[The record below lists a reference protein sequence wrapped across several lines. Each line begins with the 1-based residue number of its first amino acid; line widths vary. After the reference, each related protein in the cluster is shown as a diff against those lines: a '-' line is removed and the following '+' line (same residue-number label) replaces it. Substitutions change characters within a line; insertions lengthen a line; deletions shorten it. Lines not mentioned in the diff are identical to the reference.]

1 MNEIGSWWFS
11 LEMRKLRLR
20 QNIKALYLYDLVTEE
35 QMLLYKRGTVTM
47 QDEYKLTTTIDS
59 RIEVWILWTPKPN
72 QTKPNHSRDGVSK
85 DQKLHRY
92 LDSNKRKQI
101 SVTSAS
107 LGPWKLTISSTKKK
121 FVYKIYAAESKIA

>member
-35 QMLLYKRGTVTM
+35 QMLLYKRGKVTI
-47 QDEYKLTTTIDS
+47 QDEYILTTTIDS
-59 RIEVWILWTPKPN
+59 RIEVWILWTIQPKP
-72 QTKPNHSRDGVSK
+72 KPNHSRDGVSK

-107 LGPWKLTISSTKKK
+107 LGPQTLTILSAKKSSFK
-121 FVYKIYAAESKIA
+121 S

>member
-35 QMLLYKRGTVTM
+35 QMLLYKRGKVTI
-47 QDEYKLTTTIDS
+47 QDEYILTTTIDS
-59 RIEVWILWTPKPN
+59 RIEVWILWTIQPKPN

-107 LGPWKLTISSTKKK
+107 LGPKTLTILSAKKNSFK
-121 FVYKIYAAESKIA
+121 S

>member
-72 QTKPNHSRDGVSK
+72 QTKPQQRWSK
-85 DQKLHRY
+85 Q
-92 LDSNKRKQI
+92 
-101 SVTSAS
+101 
-107 LGPWKLTISSTKKK
+107 GPE
-121 FVYKIYAAESKIA
+121 VA

>member
-35 QMLLYKRGTVTM
+35 QMLLYKRGKVTI
-47 QDEYKLTTTIDS
+47 QDEYILTTTIDS
-59 RIEVWILWTPKPN
+59 RIEVWILWTIQPKPN

-107 LGPWKLTISSTKKK
+107 LGPKTLTILSAKKN
-121 FVYKIYAAESKIA
+121 

>member
-35 QMLLYKRGTVTM
+35 QMLLYKRGKVTI
-47 QDEYKLTTTIDS
+47 QDEYILTTTIDS
-59 RIEVWILWTPKPN
+59 RIEVWILWTIQPKPKP
-72 QTKPNHSRDGVSK
+72 KPNHSRDGVSQ

-107 LGPWKLTISSTKKK
+107 LGPQTLTILSAKKSLFK
-121 FVYKIYAAESKIA
+121 S

>member
-35 QMLLYKRGTVTM
+35 QMLLYKRGKVTI
-47 QDEYKLTTTIDS
+47 QDEYILTTTIDS
-59 RIEVWILWTPKPN
+59 RIEVWILWTIQPKPN

-107 LGPWKLTISSTKKK
+107 LGPKTLTILSAKKNL
-121 FVYKIYAAESKIA
+121 FQS

>member
-35 QMLLYKRGTVTM
+35 QMLLYKRGKVTI
-47 QDEYKLTTTIDS
+47 QDEYILTTTIDS
-59 RIEVWILWTPKPN
+59 RIEVWILWTIQPKP
-72 QTKPNHSRDGVSK
+72 KPNHSRDGVSK

-107 LGPWKLTISSTKKK
+107 LGPQTLTILSAKKSLFK
-121 FVYKIYAAESKIA
+121 S